1 MDSIFTQRCALGRE
15 EIAKSRGGVLSQ
27 AVSGHGHSLQAE
39 QSTRVGVHH
48 SGNMFQTEPGP
59 LPQPF
64 SFAAGQI
71 IMVCVPCQIP
81 TSPRVGGS
89 GNKFRQALLKIKNC
103 LKGPCNVNAL
113 KCVHCQG
120 LLNRESPQWANYIP
134 LKKPKQQNTTKFSRE
149 LWGVFTESSFTQVW

>member
-15 EIAKSRGGVLSQ
+15 EIAKSSGGVLSQ
-27 AVSGHGHSLQAE
+27 AGSGHGHSLQAE

-120 LLNRESPQWANYIP
+120 LLNREPTMSKLYSI
-134 LKKPKQQNTTKFSRE
+134 KKTQATKHHKI
-149 LWGVFTESSFTQVW
+149 